1 MLRVNFDEIQKAMED
16 VVRDAFEYFLDLKT
30 GEVITLSEDI
40 TKEVMSRLYESDSD
54 EIGDDVEYIEFDEE
68 PDLPHW
74 MEDEVE
80 LSLEV
85 LLNKNGR
92 YIRIPERDSSEAHKT
107 MGDFIGALDD
117 PVLKEELTGAL
128 NGKGAFKR
136 FKSVLIGYPKER
148 KKWHGYNAAA
158 MKKVITV
165 WLNSLGIEPERI
177 SQKKKK
183 REEGDVR
190 KTEL

>member
-1 MLRVNFDEIQKAMED
+1 
-16 VVRDAFEYFLDLKT
+16 
-30 GEVITLSEDI
+30 
-40 TKEVMSRLYESDSD
+40 
-54 EIGDDVEYIEFDEE
+54 
-68 PDLPHW
+68 
-74 MEDEVE
+74 
-80 LSLEV
+80 
-85 LLNKNGR
+85 
-92 YIRIPERDSSEAHKT
+92 